1 MSTTNIIRAWK
12 DAEYRNSLSAEELA
26 MVPANPVGEV
36 ELRDEDLASVVG
48 AKHSQVFITAD
59 IGETVTADIVICL

>member
-1 MSTTNIIRAWK
+1 MNINIVRAWK
-12 DAEYRNSLSAEELA
+12 DAEYRNSLSVEELA

-48 AKHSQVFITAD
+48 AHGSHR
-59 IGETVTADIVICL
+59 ETFTIIIAGLTVLCG